1 LSTFIGGKAQIRLES
16 EASLAHYFQ
25 DHAKAKSRQLVGLEL
40 EIFGVHARTG
50 RALPY
55 SGPAGI
61 ESVLKVLA
69 QRFEYESVSDNG
81 HIIALQRR
89 DAMISLEPGGQVELS
104 APPAANVFEIEGQ
117 IRRFFSELSSL
128 KNDFPENAW
137 IAFGIQPFSLRE
149 EIEWVPKTRYKIMA
163 EHMSSRGSLSHD
175 MMKCTAT
182 NQVNFDY
189 QDEED
194 AMESLR
200 VALSITSI
208 VTALFANSPFSG
220 GAPNGFL
227 TRRLE
232 IWNHTDPARTG
243 IPVRFLEPGK
253 TFRDY
258 LDTMLEMPMFFIVRD
273 GSWIPMQGRT
283 FRNFLKSG
291 YESWHA
297 TLEDFELHLSTSFP
311 EARIKQ
317 YLEVR
322 GMDCQSPPL
331 IPAVAAFW
339 KGLLYRRET
348 KREALKLVEFA
359 TLEDRMKLHQEVPRL
374 GLAAKLGG
382 RPVLELARDLV
393 DLSCESLSYQTTQAE
408 SRSECVFLKKIRTE
422 IIETRQSPAERFLA
436 WYHEKPVRSPAEIV
450 DRLSIG

>member
-1 LSTFIGGKAQIRLES
+1 MGSKAQTPLES
-16 EASLAHYFQ
+16 EESLGRYFQ

-40 EIFGVHARTG
+40 EVLGVHARTG
-50 RALPY
+50 RALAY
-55 SGPAGI
+55 SGPEGI
-61 ESVLKVLA
+61 ENVLKTLA
-69 QRFEYESVSDNG
+69 QRFGYETVLDHGRS
-81 HIIALQRR
+81 IALRRR

-104 APPAANVFEIEGQ
+104 APPALNVFEIEGQ
-117 IRRFFSELSSL
+117 IRQFFSELTSL
-128 KNDFPENAW
+128 KSDFPENAW
-137 IAFGIQPFSLRE
+137 ITFGIQPYSLRE

-163 EHMSSRGSLSHD
+163 QHMSTRGSLSHD

-243 IPVRFLEPGK
+243 IPWKFLEPGK

-258 LDTMLEMPMFFIVRD
+258 LDFMLEMPMFFIVRE
-273 GSWIPMQGRT
+273 GNWIPMQGRT
-283 FRNFLKSG
+283 FRSFLKSG
-291 YESWHA
+291 YENWQA

-322 GMDCQSPPL
+322 GMDCQSLSL

-359 TLEDRMKLHQEVPRL
+359 TLADRVKLHQEVPRL
-374 GLAAKLGG
+374 GLTARLGN
-382 RPVLELARDLV
+382 RPIFELARDLV

-408 SRSECVFLKKIRTE
+408 TRSECVFLKKIRSE
-422 IIETRQSPAERFLA
+422 IIETRQSPAEQFLA
-436 WYHEKPVRSPAEIV
+436 WYREKPVRNPAEIV
-450 DRLSIG
+450 DRLAIG